1 MGKFRVV
8 ARQFWDRLLFKPR
21 SSFKIGWDLLVIVL
35 SVWNSIEIPYQFAF
49 PLPDGGLTFLDVMD
63 YTIDAL
69 FAFDIFVN
77 FRTCYIDSKTDSLV
91 TDPKLI
97 YKNYIQGR
105 FWVDLF
111 ASIPFEL
118 FTLIFQSN
126 DSLSFQFFGMLKL
139 VRLMRLGRMI
149 SFMKGNASLKL
160 SIILIQRLF
169 ILLLLIHWIACLWKV
184 VVSINSDWEPPK
196 DLDWDSTVIYTGTP
210 FEKYNV
216 FFYYSILTLVTNELM
231 PTNNLEVIMAIL
243 ILLLGSVAS
252 GALIGEFTSIMN
264 DMG

>member
-1 MGKFRVV
+1 MC
-8 ARQFWDRLLFKPR
+8 
-21 SSFKIGWDLLVIVL
+21 WDLLVIVL

-49 PLPDGGLTFLDVMD
+49 AKLDDGLNFLNVVD
-63 YTIDAL
+63 YIIDAL

-97 YKNYIQGR
+97 CKNYIQGR

-118 FTLIFQSN
+118 LLRPTSQSE
-126 DSLSFQFFGMLKL
+126 DPLSFQFFGMLKL

-149 SFMKGNASLKL
+149 SFMKANKSLKL
-160 SIILIQRLF
+160 SMILIQLLSV
-169 ILLLLIHWIACLWKV
+169 LLLLIHWIACLWKV
-184 VVSINSDWEPPK
+184 IVSIDSTWNPPK
-196 DLDWDSTVIYTGTP
+196 DLDWDSTVIYTGTA

-231 PTNNLEVIMAIL
+231 PTNNLEVLMAIL
-243 ILLLGSVAS
+243 ILLLGSLTIGV
-252 GALIGEFTSIMN
+252 LIGEFTSIMN